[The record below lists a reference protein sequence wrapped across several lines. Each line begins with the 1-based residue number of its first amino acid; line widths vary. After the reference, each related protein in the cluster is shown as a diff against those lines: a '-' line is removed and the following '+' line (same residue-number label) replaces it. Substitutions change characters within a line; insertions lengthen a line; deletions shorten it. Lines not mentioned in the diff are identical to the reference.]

1 MRLGTSTSRS
11 IFTLVVGCT
20 RDTKTVLSYLH
31 SGFREWANECWL
43 HLAGDRSNQLV
54 SSSSY
59 ARRRNGG
66 TNCSGPGKPA
76 PMTGRTLR
84 VFLVFFL
91 ALVSL
96 SFPCL
101 ARRLEDD
108 EDDFTVNEATG
119 LLESPSRRPRALVFP
134 KDSQL
139 LVRRKPRL
147 RLTRLINRSRRSRSS
162 VRDLFPFLFFPLLP
176 FFFSL
181 SIALQGTIRTIPPFP
196 LVPRAVA
203 SRCGLGDMDW
213 IGQIYF
219 PILVQSII
227 SSSTLDYYLERERY
241 RRDIARDRP
250 RLTGRFFN
258 NSLLQRHMSEARPI
272 FPPPCLEMVVLRI
285 TTCSA

>member
-1 MRLGTSTSRS
+1 
-11 IFTLVVGCT
+11 
-20 RDTKTVLSYLH
+20 
-31 SGFREWANECWL
+31 
-43 HLAGDRSNQLV
+43 
-54 SSSSY
+54 
-59 ARRRNGG
+59 
-66 TNCSGPGKPA
+66 
-76 PMTGRTLR
+76 MTGRTLR

-101 ARRLEDD
+101 AQRLEDD
-108 EDDFTVNEATG
+108 KDDFTVNEATA

-162 VRDLFPFLFFPLLP
+162 VRDLFSLLFFPLFLLP
-176 FFFSL
+176 FHR
-181 SIALQGTIRTIPPFP
+181 APGKIRTIPG
-196 LVPRAVA
+196 A
-203 SRCGLGDMDW
+203 STFSSRSTRRGFSEIW
-213 IGQIYF
+213 IGSVRDLLFLSDTRANYQLSSSIR
-219 PILVQSII
+219 SII
-227 SSSTLDYYLERERY
+227 SKER
-241 RRDIARDRP
+241 DTARDRP
-250 RLTGRFFN
+250 RLTGRFLN